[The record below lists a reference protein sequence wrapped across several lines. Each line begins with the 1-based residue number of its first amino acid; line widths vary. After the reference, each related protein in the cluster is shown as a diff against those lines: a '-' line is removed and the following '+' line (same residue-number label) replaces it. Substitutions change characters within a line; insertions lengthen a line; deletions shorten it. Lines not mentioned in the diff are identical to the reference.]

1 MKNIFYKQR
10 EDFLKTLPERDKKF
24 TFPDDVE
31 EIKNVPY
38 ASDGLPAHRLDIYRP
53 RKAGGQKLPV
63 IVNVHG
69 GGLIIGCKEF
79 NRYFCANL
87 CKKGYLVFSVEYRLV
102 PDCLFFDQ
110 CRDVFAAMDFI
121 GEHLAEYSGLPD
133 RIFAVGDSGGACLL
147 TYCLAMQ
154 NSRTVAKAAGA
165 MSSPAYEAAGAD
177 FTPSFLPVKAAGFI
191 SGMFYTTR
199 FDKIGLFLPNYLFGK
214 GYKHSAFAPYVNPEH
229 PDIIKALPPCY
240 LVTSHKDH
248 LRNYTLQ
255 FEKALSHYH
264 MPHKL
269 HDFPPDK
276 KLVHAFS
283 VFEPF
288 LKESDETLQEIAEFF
303 QSID

>member
-1 MKNIFYKQR
+1 MIDFYYFMLSLLPFTGVIWYSRILDKEVFLVKRFIKGHPANENIFYKQR

-133 RIFAVGDSGGACLL
+133 RI
-147 TYCLAMQ
+147 
-154 NSRTVAKAAGA
+154 
-165 MSSPAYEAAGAD
+165 
-177 FTPSFLPVKAAGFI
+177 
-191 SGMFYTTR
+191 
-199 FDKIGLFLPNYLFGK
+199 
-214 GYKHSAFAPYVNPEH
+214 
-229 PDIIKALPPCY
+229 
-240 LVTSHKDH
+240 
-248 LRNYTLQ
+248 LR
-255 FEKALSHYH
+255 
-264 MPHKL
+264 
-269 HDFPPDK
+269 
-276 KLVHAFS
+276 
-283 VFEPF
+283 
-288 LKESDETLQEIAEFF
+288 
-303 QSID
+303 

>member
-1 MKNIFYKQR
+1 MKKIFYKQR

-31 EIKNVPY
+31 EIKNISY
-38 ASDGLPAHRLDIYRP
+38 AADELPAHRLDIYRP
-53 RKAGGQKLPV
+53 RIADGQKLPV
-63 IVNVHG
+63 IANVHG
-69 GGLIIGCKEF
+69 GGLVIGCKEF
-79 NRYFCANL
+79 NRYFCADF
-87 CKKGYLVFSVEYRLV
+87 CKKGYLVFSIEYRLV

-110 CRDVFAAMDFI
+110 CLDVFTAMDFI
-121 GEHLAEYSGLPD
+121 GEHLAEYGGLPD
-133 RIFAVGDSGGACLL
+133 RIYAVGDSGGACLL

-154 NSRTVAKAAGA
+154 NSPAVAKAAGVA
-165 MSSPAYEAAGAD
+165 FKPSS
-177 FTPSFLPVKAAGFI
+177 LPIKAAGFI
-191 SGMFYTTR
+191 SGMFYTTKL
-199 FDKIGLFLPNYLFGK
+199 DKIGLFLPNYLFGK

-229 PDIIKALPPCY
+229 PDIVKGLPPCY
-240 LVTSHKDH
+240 LVTSHEDH

-255 FEKALSHYH
+255 FEKALSRYN
-264 MPHKL
+264 MPHTL

-288 LKESDETLQEIAEFF
+288 LEESNEIMQEMADFF

>member
-1 MKNIFYKQR
+1 M
-10 EDFLKTLPERDKKF
+10 
-24 TFPDDVE
+24 FPM
-31 EIKNVPY
+31 P
-38 ASDGLPAHRLDIYRP
+38 
-53 RKAGGQKLPV
+53 QT
-63 IVNVHG
+63 
-69 GGLIIGCKEF
+69 
-79 NRYFCANL
+79 
-87 CKKGYLVFSVEYRLV
+87 
-102 PDCLFFDQ
+102 DCLFFDQ
-110 CRDVFAAMDFI
+110 CRDVFTAMDFV

-133 RIFAVGDSGGACLL
+133 RIFAVDDSG
-147 TYCLAMQ
+147 
-154 NSRTVAKAAGA
+154 
-165 MSSPAYEAAGAD
+165 
-177 FTPSFLPVKAAGFI
+177 
-191 SGMFYTTR
+191 GMFYTTK

-240 LVTSHKDH
+240 LVTSHEDH

-269 HDFPPDK
+269 HDFPPHK

-288 LKESDETLQEIAEFF
+288 LEESDETLQEIAGFF

>member
-133 RIFAVGDSGGACLL
+133 RIFAVGDSGGACL
-147 TYCLAMQ
+147 
-154 NSRTVAKAAGA
+154 
-165 MSSPAYEAAGAD
+165 PAD
-177 FTPSFLPVKAAGFI
+177 LL
-191 SGMFYTTR
+191 SG
-199 FDKIGLFLPNYLFGK
+199 
-214 GYKHSAFAPYVNPEH
+214 H
-229 PDIIKALPPCY
+229 
-240 LVTSHKDH
+240 
-248 LRNYTLQ
+248 
-255 FEKALSHYH
+255 
-264 MPHKL
+264 
-269 HDFPPDK
+269 
-276 KLVHAFS
+276 
-283 VFEPF
+283 
-288 LKESDETLQEIAEFF
+288 AEFPDGSKSCRGNVF
-303 QSID
+303 PGLRSVRCGFRPVIPSCKGGRLHQRHVLYHPIR

>member
-1 MKNIFYKQR
+1 M
-10 EDFLKTLPERDKKF
+10 
-24 TFPDDVE
+24 FPM
-31 EIKNVPY
+31 P
-38 ASDGLPAHRLDIYRP
+38 
-53 RKAGGQKLPV
+53 QT
-63 IVNVHG
+63 
-69 GGLIIGCKEF
+69 
-79 NRYFCANL
+79 
-87 CKKGYLVFSVEYRLV
+87 
-102 PDCLFFDQ
+102 DCLFFDQ

-133 RIFAVGDSGGACLL
+133 RIFAVGDSGG
-147 TYCLAMQ
+147 
-154 NSRTVAKAAGA
+154 
-165 MSSPAYEAAGAD
+165 
-177 FTPSFLPVKAAGFI
+177 
-191 SGMFYTTR
+191 MFYTTK

-240 LVTSHKDH
+240 LVTSHEDH

-288 LKESDETLQEIAEFF
+288 LEESDETLQEIAGFF

>member
-1 MKNIFYKQR
+1 M
-10 EDFLKTLPERDKKF
+10 
-24 TFPDDVE
+24 FPM
-31 EIKNVPY
+31 P
-38 ASDGLPAHRLDIYRP
+38 
-53 RKAGGQKLPV
+53 QT
-63 IVNVHG
+63 
-69 GGLIIGCKEF
+69 
-79 NRYFCANL
+79 
-87 CKKGYLVFSVEYRLV
+87 
-102 PDCLFFDQ
+102 DCLFFDQ

-177 FTPSFLPVKAAGFI
+177 FAPSFLPVKAAGFI

-240 LVTSHKDH
+240 LVTSHEDH

-269 HDFPPDK
+269 HDFPPHK

-288 LKESDETLQEIAEFF
+288 LEESDETLQEIAGFF

>member
-154 NSRTVAKAAGA
+154 NSRPLRKPGQCLLRLTKR
-165 MSSPAYEAAGAD
+165 
-177 FTPSFLPVKAAGFI
+177 PVRI
-191 SGMFYTTR
+191 SR
-199 FDKIGLFLPNYLFGK
+199 R
-214 GYKHSAFAPYVNPEH
+214 H
-229 PDIIKALPPCY
+229 
-240 LVTSHKDH
+240 
-248 LRNYTLQ
+248 
-255 FEKALSHYH
+255 
-264 MPHKL
+264 
-269 HDFPPDK
+269 
-276 KLVHAFS
+276 
-283 VFEPF
+283 PF
-288 LKESDETLQEIAEFF
+288 L
-303 QSID
+303 

>member
-102 PDCLFFDQ
+102 PDCLF
-110 CRDVFAAMDFI
+110 
-121 GEHLAEYSGLPD
+121 
-133 RIFAVGDSGGACLL
+133 L
-147 TYCLAMQ
+147 T
-154 NSRTVAKAAGA
+154 SAG
-165 MSSPAYEAAGAD
+165 
-177 FTPSFLPVKAAGFI
+177 TC
-191 SGMFYTTR
+191 
-199 FDKIGLFLPNYLFGK
+199 
-214 GYKHSAFAPYVNPEH
+214 
-229 PDIIKALPPCY
+229 LPPWI
-240 LVTSHKDH
+240 LSVSI
-248 LRNYTLQ
+248 LRNTAVCRIGFCGRRQRRRLP
-255 FEKALSHYH
+255 ADLLSGH
-264 MPHKL
+264 
-269 HDFPPDK
+269 
-276 KLVHAFS
+276 
-283 VFEPF
+283 
-288 LKESDETLQEIAEFF
+288 AEFPDGSKSCRGNVF
-303 QSID
+303 PGLRSVRCGFRPIIPSCKGGRLHQRHVLYHPIR